1 MKLQPLVVAVEIII
15 FNVCVLNKIIMNFI
29 SFCYILGKEERT
41 PSDLQSNTSER
52 PMIEVKKQKTQK

>member
-1 MKLQPLVVAVEIII
+1 
-15 FNVCVLNKIIMNFI
+15 MNFI
-29 SFCYILGKEERT
+29 SFCYVLGKEERT

>member
-15 FNVCVLNKIIMNFI
+15 FHVCIFNKTIKNFI
-29 SFCYILGKEERT
+29 SVCYVLGKEERT
-41 PSDLQSNTSER
+41 PSDSQSNTSER